1 MRSRQRAHPGIGV
14 AVMYCEWLGRPFPGG
29 GRSARRHLVDPL
41 GAEVLIAGTFL
52 QRDCEGGGGGC
63 FLQRVEGLRP
73 LAATRLDPML
83 SLDELRQLVS
93 HAPHWPAV
101 LRAFD
106 PALSWRGLTPWSPL
120 LGNANVSILR
130 QLHDCARCLTLL
142 QQTERARG
150 SAFRRVMVSRLEA
163 EWLADFPPLGLMG
176 ERYVWTPYLA
186 RKNVD
191 DRHALLSRPAA
202 DVYLGRLALLLSPNA
217 TEALPWKVLV
227 QVTLLRRRRTRL
239 PPLPA

>member
-63 FLQRVEGLRP
+63 LLQRVEGLRP

-142 QQTERARG
+142 DYHLAATRQGAHTAPTAAGQPLPPPGGAG
-150 SAFRRVMVSRLEA
+150 SA
-163 EWLADFPPLGLMG
+163 GL
-176 ERYVWTPYLA
+176 PH
-186 RKNVD
+186 
-191 DRHALLSRPAA
+191 HAGL
-202 DVYLGRLALLLSPNA
+202 
-217 TEALPWKVLV
+217 
-227 QVTLLRRRRTRL
+227 
-239 PPLPA
+239 